1 MKILRQ
7 TAFLGAAALVF
18 GAAAFAAPNTNTQL
32 NELRGLQMSNSKIP
46 ILNQG
51 RLQMVI
57 FSHLAERRGESLI
70 GFDTVLAVI
79 RKDADSDAIRDDW
92 KLTLYPLDA
101 TLPQILDFWK
111 RRIVYCEAIMSTP
124 EAEIDS
130 VGRRASG
137 NRDVH
142 FRSPLM
148 DLDGIGFEAEFD
160 RRTILINSQVRIVL
174 RQKSSDPEE
183 LLKDPKKTPGKY
195 EPVIAVA
202 DSMQFDAKQNEATLL
217 GNVKVIE
224 EQGILT
230 CDRLTV
236 FWGSDSKEK
245 EKQSS
250 GGTPA
255 EMSVH
260 GSGIDRVLADGNVVI
275 VKRSNPKE
283 RIVADHMIYEA
294 AKRTITFSGDDRQP
308 RIESAKGETINGGEI
323 FFELDTNRGNI
334 TGGCRIEDVPQKND
348 KGEPVARKLT
358 SDSCFF
364 DGGNNFAD
372 FVGHVRIRDGEQSVS
387 CERAR
392 FALTDGKN
400 GAAAPR
406 RNANKPNPESIL
418 GSADLGIGSKELK
431 SADFN
436 SYVVIQ
442 SADGSRISCDN
453 MRADFAVAGEAR
465 NIKSA
470 DCRGHVR
477 MTDASKNRLRC
488 EEMHAEF
495 APGGTELK
503 SADCRGGVKLT
514 DSSKNT
520 LICDSMYAEFA
531 AGSSRSIKRADCRGG
546 VKLTDSSGNK
556 LDCDEMHSEM
566 DKTAS
571 GSIDLAEAEC
581 FGNVRVESAGGEGSP
596 AGVITSNYCH
606 FDNRNDHVVFK
617 NNVRGKREKAT
628 LKCDRL
634 DVFLGRKRD
643 AAAKTSPGSIAIG
656 AGGDRVIR
664 KTVAAGKTKVTDES
678 GTLDCDKLTLF
689 FSELPPGAKPEP
701 GMFQSGGARLT
712 DILAEGHV
720 VAVNHASADSK
731 QQPGILSG
739 KSNGARVL
747 RADYCRADLTRHLS
761 HFRGNVNVND
771 DENALRC
778 EDMYLYGV
786 RRLTPTAAATAA
798 AKKAAEEDPDAD
810 PFALPGFNEDSVPT
824 AINITDDVQ
833 LKKILCLGDVVLKR
847 TDPDTKRIQ
856 EAGGGRC
863 VYMPELRVA
872 TLTDTPPNRPWVR
885 AEGRQQ
891 YGSRIVYDLNENIF
905 KSYDTDSFTI
915 EPNAPTP

>member
-7 TAFLGAAALVF
+7 TAALGAAALVF
-18 GAAAFAAPNTNTQL
+18 GAAAFAAPNTDTQL

-57 FSHLAERRGESLI
+57 FSHLAERRGESLV

-92 KLTLYPLDA
+92 KLTMYPLDS
-101 TLPQILDFWK
+101 TLPQVLDFWK
-111 RRIVYCEAIMSTP
+111 QRIVYCEAIMSTP

-130 VGRRASG
+130 VGRRAVG

-142 FRSPLM
+142 FRSPRM

-174 RQKSSDPEE
+174 RQESADPEA
-183 LLKDPKKTPGKY
+183 LLKDPKKTPQKY
-195 EPVIAVA
+195 EPIIAVA
-202 DSMQFDAKQNEATLL
+202 DSMQFDAMQNEATLL

-236 FWGSDSKEK
+236 FWNSNSQDKK
-245 EKQSS
+245 SS
-250 GGTPA
+250 GGNPV

-275 VKRSNPKE
+275 VKRNSPNE

-323 FFELDTNRGNI
+323 YFDLNTNRGNI
-334 TGGCRIEDVPQKND
+334 TGGCRIEDAPQKND
-348 KGEPVARKLT
+348 KGEKVARNLS

-364 DGGNNFAD
+364 DGDNNFAD
-372 FVGHVRIRDGEQSVS
+372 FVGHVRIRDGEQSIS
-387 CERAR
+387 CDRTR
-392 FALTDGKN
+392 FALTAGKG

-406 RNANKPNPESIL
+406 RNANRTDPESIL

-453 MRADFAVAGEAR
+453 MHADFSVSGNAR
-465 NIKSA
+465 SIKSA

-477 MTDASKNRLRC
+477 MTDASKNRLHC

-495 APGGTELK
+495 VPGGTDLK
-503 SADCRGGVKLT
+503 SADCHGGVKLT

-520 LICDSMYAEFA
+520 LICDNMHAEFA
-531 AGSSRSIKRADCRGG
+531 AGSSRSIKRANCRGG

-556 LDCDEMHSEM
+556 LSCEEMHTEM
-566 DKTAS
+566 TKNAN

-581 FGNVRVESAGGEGSP
+581 FSNVSVESAGGEGSP
-596 AGVITSNYCH
+596 AGVINSNYCR

-617 NNVRGKREKAT
+617 NNVNGRREKAT

-634 DVFLGRKRD
+634 DVFLGRKQG
-643 AAAKTSPGSIAIG
+643 AAARTSPGSIAIG

-664 KTVAAGKTKVTDES
+664 KTVASGKTKVTDES

-720 VAVNHASADSK
+720 VAVNHASAGSNK
-731 QQPGILSG
+731 QPGLLAG
-739 KSNGARVL
+739 KSSGARVL

-761 HFRGNVNVND
+761 HFKGNVKIND
-771 DENALRC
+771 DENALFC
-778 EDMYLYGV
+778 DDMYLYGV
-786 RRLTPTAAATAA
+786 RKLLPTAAAAAA
-798 AKKAAEEDPDAD
+798 AKKAAVEDPDAD
-810 PFALPGFNEDSVPT
+810 PFALPGFNEDTVPT

-833 LKKILCLGDVVLKR
+833 LKKVLCLGDVLLKR

-891 YGSRIVYDLNENIF
+891 YGSRIVYDLNDNIF

-915 EPNAPTP
+915 EPNAPTL